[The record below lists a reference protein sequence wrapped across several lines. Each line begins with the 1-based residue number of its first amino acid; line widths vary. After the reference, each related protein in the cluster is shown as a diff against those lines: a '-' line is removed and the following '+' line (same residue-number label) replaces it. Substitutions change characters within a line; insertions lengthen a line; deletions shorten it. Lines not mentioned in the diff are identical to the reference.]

1 MNKNQIIVPQI
12 MNLGLYDFKLSHSS
26 VQVSDYRTV
35 KNIEIEL
42 PIENGGFSYID
53 DCVYPVENNMLICA
67 KPGQRRKTK
76 APFVCLYIRI
86 IPDEGYICDR
96 LYSLPDII
104 KLENKDF
111 FVSLFNEIIS
121 AYNKKSDNSSI
132 LLQSKIFML
141 IYSIL
146 QIVDKEKNPFSKLN
160 NGNSKAVEDAI
171 RYINKNYMNKITLKN
186 LSKIVH
192 LSPYYFH
199 KIFCEAT
206 RTTPYDYILDR
217 RIQKAKQMLAYTNL
231 PIADV
236 AANCGFT
243 DQAYFGKMFKFKTAQ
258 TPLKFRKTINEQYP

>member
-12 MNLGLYDFKLSHSS
+12 LNLGLYDFKLSHGS
-26 VQVSDYRTV
+26 VQISDYRTV
-35 KNIEIEL
+35 KTIEIEL

-53 DCVYPVENNMLICA
+53 DGIYPVENNMLICA

-76 APFVCLYIRI
+76 APFSCLYMHI
-86 IPDEGYICDR
+86 IPDEGYICNR

-121 AYNKKSDNSSI
+121 AYNKNSDNSSI
-132 LLQSKIFML
+132 LLQAKIMML

-146 QIVDKEKNPFSKLN
+146 QIVEKEKNPFSKLN
-160 NGNSKAVEDAI
+160 NANAKSVETAV
-171 RYINKNYMNKITLKN
+171 RYINKNYMNKITLN
-186 LSKIVH
+186 DLSKIVH

-199 KIFCEAT
+199 KVFCDAT
-206 RTTPYDYILDR
+206 GATPYDYILDK
-217 RIQKAKQMLAYTNL
+217 RIQKAKQMLSYTNL
-231 PIADV
+231 PIADI
-236 AANCGFT
+236 ASNCGFT
-243 DQAYFGKMFKFKTAQ
+243 DQAYFGKMFKSKTGQ